1 MLKKSFD
8 YNIND
13 SQGTFVESLPIKKF
27 DLEKYYD
34 YKLSLNEKC
43 KNFWNK
49 KEGVAVYRRFR
60 VPQVFTS
67 ACKDM
72 KASLELQLGALNE
85 SMKYKADI
93 PNFLEPWYGIGIITS
108 AFGLDYIWHEEG
120 QAPVTRPPFNSIKE
134 ALKHDFFL

>member
-1 MLKKSFD
+1 
-8 YNIND
+8 
-13 SQGTFVESLPIKKF
+13 
-27 DLEKYYD
+27 
-34 YKLSLNEKC
+34 
-43 KNFWNK
+43 
-49 KEGVAVYRRFR
+49 
-60 VPQVFTS
+60 
-67 ACKDM
+67 M
-72 KASLELQLGALNE
+72 KTSLELQLGALNE